1 MYLDVKVNNGEV
13 EIKINL
19 LKLANDEYV
28 YNLIKSSSIDANEF
42 FKYCDMK
49 ESLDMDHISEL
60 PRFLRPR
67 VDNELNKL
75 KEQIKSID
83 KFGNDCLNNMSLYK
97 YGELRNTLIKVLS
110 MNDLYGYLNLDKINP
125 NKLKELRESE
135 EYKNCL
141 LFVITDNNS
150 YVSFKGLT
158 VLADNNLFPREL
170 VGYCLYKLY

>member
-13 EIKINL
+13 DIKINL

-28 YNLIKSSSIDANEF
+28 YNLIKSSSIDASEF
-42 FKYCDMK
+42 FDYCDTK
-49 ESLDMDHISEL
+49 KSLNMDHISEL

-67 VDNELNKL
+67 VENELNKL
-75 KEQIKSID
+75 KEQIKLID
-83 KFGNDCLNNMSLYK
+83 KFEIDCLKDMGFYK

-110 MNDLYGYLNLDKINP
+110 MNDLYSYLNLDKIDSD
-125 NKLKELRESE
+125 KLKELRESE

-141 LFVITDNNS
+141 LFIITDNNS

-158 VLADNNLFPREL
+158 VLSDNDLFPREL

>member
-13 EIKINL
+13 DIKINL

-28 YNLIKSSSIDANEF
+28 YNLIKSSSIDASEF
-42 FKYCDMK
+42 FRYCDIK
-49 ESLDMDHISEL
+49 ESLDVDHISEL

-67 VDNELNKL
+67 IDNELNKL
-75 KEQIKSID
+75 KEQIKLID
-83 KFGNDCLNNMSLYK
+83 KFEIDCLKGMGLYK

-110 MNDLYGYLNLDKINP
+110 MNDLYNYLNLDKIDSD
-125 NKLKELRESE
+125 KLKELRESK